1 MNMPVHANG
10 ASVVTNLSLDFY
22 KKGMFGDYLG
32 TNGLTEMAVNRPG
45 GVFLK
50 IDGIWSFEVN
60 PKITLEACERF
71 GKTLATYNGDHIDE
85 TKPLLSAT
93 LESGER
99 VQAVR
104 YPACERGTYSI
115 TVRVPTDK
123 QIPHQKYIDGGF
135 YSEVALEKKQN
146 VDEQR
151 LLNLYKNKRIP
162 EFMELA
168 VKMGKTIVFAGATG
182 SGKTTYMK
190 TLLAFV
196 PENIRI
202 ITIQD
207 TPEIKFYVHKNY
219 VHLFY
224 PSEAS
229 NTPGA
234 IVTAAVLLRSC
245 FRMNPDRIFLAEVRG
260 GETWDFYKVVGSGH
274 GGGMTSLHSGS
285 VEEAIDGLIE
295 RCYQNAECQMLP
307 YAVLKRKILN
317 STDIICHVDVSGD
330 VRRMGEIYFKPV
342 DQQRYMNL

>member
-1 MNMPVHANG
+1 MNMPVA
-10 ASVVTNLSLDFY
+10 AQQTPSVTNRSLDFY

-32 TNGLTEMAVNRPG
+32 TPGLTEMAVNRPG

-50 IDGIWSFEVN
+50 IDGVWSFAEN
-60 PKITLEACERF
+60 PKITLAACERF
-71 GKTLATYNGDHIDE
+71 GNTLANYNDDHISE

-115 TVRVPTDK
+115 TVRVPTER
-123 QIPHQKYIDGGF
+123 QIPHQQYIDGGF
-135 YSEVALEKKQN
+135 YSQVALEKKQS

-151 LLNLYKNKRIP
+151 LLNLYKHKRIA

-168 VKMGKTIVFAGATG
+168 VRMGKTIAFAGATG

-196 PENIRI
+196 PLEVRI
-202 ITIQD
+202 ITIED
-207 TPEIKFYVHKNY
+207 TPEIKFWTHKNY

-234 IVTAAVLLRSC
+234 IVTSASLLKSC

-274 GGGMTSLHSGS
+274 GGSMTSLHSGS

-307 YAVLKRKILN
+307 YAVLRRKILN

-342 DQQRYMNL
+342 DQERYLNL

>member
-1 MNMPVHANG
+1 MNMPIAVNG
-10 ASVVTNLSLDFY
+10 SNAVTNRSLDFY
-22 KKGMFGDYLG
+22 KTGMFGKYLG
-32 TNGLTEMAVNRPG
+32 TSGLTEMAVNRPG
-45 GVFLK
+45 GVWLK
-50 IDGIWSFEVN
+50 IDGVWSYAEDS
-60 PKITLEACERF
+60 KITYMQCERF
-71 GKTLATYNGDHIDE
+71 CNTLATYNSDHISE

-115 TVRVPTDK
+115 TVRVPTDQ
-123 QIPHQKYIDGGF
+123 QIPHTRYIDGGF
-135 YSEVALEKKQN
+135 YSEVALEKKQS

-151 LLNLYKNKRIP
+151 LINLYKEKHIA
-162 EFMELA
+162 EFMDLA
-168 VKMGKTIVFAGATG
+168 VQMGKTIVFAGATG

-196 PENIRI
+196 PLEVRI
-202 ITIQD
+202 ITIED
-207 TPEIKFYVHKNY
+207 TPEIKFWIHKNY

-234 IVTAAVLLRSC
+234 IVTSAGLLKSC

-274 GGGMTSLHSGS
+274 GGSMTSLHSGS

-295 RCYQNAECQMLP
+295 RCYQNNECHNLP
-307 YAVLKRKILN
+307 YAVLRRKIIN

-342 DQQRYMNL
+342 DQERYLNL

>member
-1 MNMPVHANG
+1 MNMPVPVNN
-10 ASVVTNLSLDFY
+10 ASVVTNHSLDFY

-32 TNGLTEMAVNRPG
+32 TIGLTEIGVNRPG
-45 GVFLK
+45 GVWLK
-50 IDGIWSFEVN
+50 TYGVWNYVEDS
-60 PKITLEACERF
+60 KITYIQCERF
-71 GKTLATYNGDHIDE
+71 CKTLATYNGDHISL

-115 TVRVPTDK
+115 TVRVPTDH
-123 QIPHQKYIDGGF
+123 QIPHTKYIDNGF
-135 YSEVALEKKQN
+135 YSEVALEKKQS
-146 VDEQR
+146 VDEQQ
-151 LLNLYKNKRIP
+151 LLYLYKQKRIA

-168 VKMGKTIVFAGATG
+168 VKMGKTIVYAGATG

-196 PENIRI
+196 PLNIRI
-202 ITIQD
+202 ITIED
-207 TPEIKFYVHKNY
+207 TPEIKFYEHKNY

-234 IVTAAVLLRSC
+234 IVTSAGLLKSC

-274 GGGMTSLHSGS
+274 GGSMTSLHSGS

-307 YAVLKRKILN
+307 YAVLRRKILN

>member
-1 MNMPVHANG
+1 MNMPVDMNSAN
-10 ASVVTNLSLDFY
+10 VVTNRSLDFY
-22 KKGMFGDYLG
+22 KNGMFGDYLG
-32 TNGLTEMAVNRPG
+32 INGLTEMAVNRPG
-45 GVFLK
+45 GVWLK
-50 IDGIWSFEVN
+50 IDGIWSFEEN
-60 PKITLEACERF
+60 PKITFAACERF
-71 GKTLATYNGDHIDE
+71 CKTLAKYNDDHISE

-93 LESGER
+93 LDSGER

-115 TVRVPTDK
+115 TIRVPTDR

-135 YSEVALEKKQN
+135 YSQVALEKKQS

-151 LLNLYKNKRIP
+151 LLNLYKKGKIA

-168 VKMGKTIVFAGATG
+168 VKLGKTIVFAGATG

-196 PENIRI
+196 PLNIRI

-207 TPEIKFYVHKNY
+207 TPEIKFYDHKNY

-234 IVTAAVLLRSC
+234 IVTSAGLLKSC

-274 GGGMTSLHSGS
+274 GGSMTSLHSGS

-295 RCYQNAECQMLP
+295 RCYQHAECQMLP
-307 YAVLKRKILN
+307 YAVLRRKILN

-342 DQQRYMNL
+342 DQERYLNL

>member
-1 MNMPVHANG
+1 MNT
-10 ASVVTNLSLDFY
+10 VVTVNSDSAVTNRSLDFY

-32 TNGLTEMAVNRPG
+32 ITGLTEIAVNRPG
-45 GVFLK
+45 GAFLK
-50 IDGIWSFEVN
+50 IHGEWSFVEN
-60 PKITLEACERF
+60 PKITLAACERF
-71 GKTLATYNGDHIDE
+71 GKTLAKYNDDDISD
-85 TKPLLSAT
+85 TKPVLSAT
-93 LESGER
+93 LESRER
-99 VQAVR
+99 VQAVC

-115 TVRVPTDK
+115 TIRVPTDQ

-135 YSEVALEKKQN
+135 YSQIALEKKES

-151 LLNLYKNKRIP
+151 LRNLYKHKRID

-190 TLLAFV
+190 TLMAFV
-196 PENIRI
+196 PDYVRI
-202 ITIQD
+202 ITIED
-207 TPEIKFYVHKNY
+207 TPEIKFWTHKNY

-234 IVTAAVLLRSC
+234 IVTSASLLKSC

-260 GETWDFYKVVGSGH
+260 GETWDFYKVVSSGH
-274 GGGMTSLHSGS
+274 GGSMTSIHSGS

-295 RCYQNAECQMLP
+295 RCYQNTECQMLP
-307 YAVLKRKILN
+307 YAVLRRKILN

-330 VRRMGEIYFKPV
+330 VRRMGEIYFKAF
-342 DQQRYMNL
+342 DQERYLAA

>member
-1 MNMPVHANG
+1 MNMPVPVNN
-10 ASVVTNLSLDFY
+10 ASVVTNHSLDFY

-32 TNGLTEMAVNRPG
+32 TIGLTEIGVNRPG
-45 GVFLK
+45 GVWLK
-50 IDGIWSFEVN
+50 TYGVWNYVEDS
-60 PKITLEACERF
+60 KITYIQCERF
-71 GKTLATYNGDHIDE
+71 CKTLATYNGDHISV

-115 TVRVPTDK
+115 TVRVPTDH
-123 QIPHQKYIDGGF
+123 QIPHTKYIDSGF
-135 YSEVALEKKQN
+135 YSEIALEKKQS
-146 VDEQR
+146 VDEQQ
-151 LLNLYKNKRIP
+151 LLYLYKQKRIA

-168 VKMGKTIVFAGATG
+168 VKMGKTIVYAGATG

-196 PENIRI
+196 PLNIRI
-202 ITIQD
+202 ITIED
-207 TPEIKFYVHKNY
+207 TPEIKFYEHKNY

-234 IVTAAVLLRSC
+234 IVTSAGLLKSC

-274 GGGMTSLHSGS
+274 GGSMTSLHSGS

-307 YAVLKRKILN
+307 YAVLRRKILN